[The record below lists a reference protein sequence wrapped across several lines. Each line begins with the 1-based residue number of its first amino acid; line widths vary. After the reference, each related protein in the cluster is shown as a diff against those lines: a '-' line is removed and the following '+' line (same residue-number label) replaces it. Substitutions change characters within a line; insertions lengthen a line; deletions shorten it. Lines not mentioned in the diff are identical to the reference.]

1 MDLTLLGMLALGVI
15 VASSVLAPKVGVAAP
30 LVLIGAG
37 VLLALVPGVPR
48 IEPEPELI
56 LAGVLPP
63 LLYAASVNMPAMDF
77 RRDLKSIGWLSIV
90 VVISSALA
98 IGWVVDVFVPGLGFA
113 QGVALGA
120 IVSPTDAVATSI
132 VKRTGVAPRLVT
144 VLEGESMI
152 NDASALVL
160 LRSAVAATAAATTVS
175 VVSVSIDFVLAIV
188 VAAVIGLVV
197 GAISMGVRARLHDA
211 TVNTAISFAV
221 PFVAYVP
228 AEHVGASGL
237 VAVVTTG
244 LVTGYWGPSLLRA
257 QDRLAEAVNWRTIAF
272 LLEGGVFLLMGLE
285 IGPLV
290 DDFRHE
296 DGDFGRLVVLSAI
309 CLGIL
314 LAVRAVYVVGL
325 LWSLLKDRQ
334 GVSRTAEPRINR
346 IRDYLAS
353 DESNGLPEHRLRR
366 IHLMVARREADV
378 RFYEEERLDRRAGMV
393 LVWAGMRGS
402 VTLAA
407 AQTLPKDFEQRELLI
422 LVAFTVALV
431 SLLVQGGT
439 LAWVVRRLGVETD
452 RQDIEWQ
459 QSTAL
464 SEMLADVA
472 ASRCAE
478 AVADGV
484 EGRPLEALVV
494 ERVRDD
500 SHINRTTR
508 WAGDDDEISRQ
519 RLRDY
524 VDLRRMVLADQREA
538 LIDARSSGR
547 FDSETLQRMLRRVDA
562 GDMALDRME

>member
-1 MDLTLLGMLALGVI
+1 MDLTLLGVLALAVI

-37 VLLALVPGVPR
+37 VLLATVPGVPR

-175 VVSVSIDFVLAIV
+175 VVDVSIDFVMAIV
-188 VAAVIGLVV
+188 VAALIGLVV
-197 GAISMGVRARLHDA
+197 GAISIGVRARLHDA

-221 PFVAYVP
+221 PFVAYAP
-228 AEHVGASGL
+228 AEHLGASGL

-272 LLEGGVFLLMGLE
+272 LLESGVFLLMGLE

-290 DDFRHE
+290 HDFRAE
-296 DGDFGRLVVLSAI
+296 DGDFGRLVLLSAI

-314 LAVRAVYVVGL
+314 LAVRSVYVVAL

-334 GVSRTAEPRINR
+334 GVSRTVEPRINR

-366 IHLMVARREADV
+366 IHQMVARREADV
-378 RFYEEERLDRRAGMV
+378 GFYEDERLDRRAGMV

-407 AQTLPKDFEQRELLI
+407 AQTLPTGFEQRELLI

-452 RQDIEWQ
+452 RQGIEWQ

-478 AVADGV
+478 AAADGV
-484 EGRPLEALVV
+484 EGRTVEALVV
-494 ERVRDD
+494 DRVRDD
-500 SHINRTTR
+500 SHINRMTR
-508 WAGDDDEISRQ
+508 WAGDDGVLSRQ

-524 VDLRRMVLADQREA
+524 IDLRRTVLADQREA
-538 LIDARSSGR
+538 LLDARSSGR
-547 FDSETLQRMLRRVDA
+547 FDSDNLNAMLRRVEA
-562 GDMALDRME
+562 GDMALDRLE

>member
-1 MDLTLLGMLALGVI
+1 MDLTILGVLALAVI
-15 VASSVLAPKVGVAAP
+15 VAASVLAPKVGVAAP
-30 LVLIGAG
+30 LVLVAAG

-98 IGWVVDVFVPGLGFA
+98 IGWAVELVVPGLGFA

-160 LRSAVAATAAATTVS
+160 LRAAVAATGVS
-175 VVSVSIDFVLAIV
+175 VSVLHVSIDFVVAIA
-188 VAAVIGLVV
+188 VAAVVGLVV
-197 GAISMGVRARLHDA
+197 GATSVAVRARLHDA

-221 PFVAYVP
+221 PFVAYAP
-228 AEHVGASGL
+228 AEHLGASGL

-244 LVTGYWGPSLLRA
+244 LVTGYWGPSVLRA

-272 LLEGGVFLLMGLE
+272 LLESGVFLLMGLE
-285 IGPLV
+285 LDPLV
-290 DDFRHE
+290 DDFRAE

-314 LAVRAVYVVGL
+314 LLVRGLYVMGL
-325 LWSLLKDRQ
+325 LWSLLQDRKDMHRW
-334 GVSRTAEPRINR
+334 EPRMNR
-346 IRDYLAS
+346 VRDYLAS
-353 DESNGLPEHRLRR
+353 DESSSLSDRRLRR
-366 IHLMVARREADV
+366 IHQMVARREADM
-378 RFYEEERLDRRAGMV
+378 RFYEEEKLDRRAGV
-393 LVWAGMRGS
+393 ILVWAGMRGS

-407 AQTLPKDFEQRELLI
+407 AQTLPTGFEQRELLI
-422 LVAFTVALV
+422 LVAFTVAV
-431 SLLVQGGT
+431 TSLLVQGGT
-439 LAWVVRRLGVETD
+439 LAWVVRRLGVQADRHDSD
-452 RQDIEWQ
+452 RQQ
-459 QSTAL
+459 LTAL
-464 SEMLADVA
+464 SAMLADVA
-472 ASRCAE
+472 ASRCSE
-478 AVADGV
+478 VAD
-484 EGRPLEALVV
+484 EGLDGRALEPLVV
-494 ERVRDD
+494 EQVQDD
-500 SHINRTTR
+500 SHVDRATR
-508 WAGDDDEISRQ
+508 WAGDGDESRQ
-519 RLRDY
+519 RLHDY
-524 VDLRRMVLADQREA
+524 VELRRAVLADQRDA

-547 FDSETLQRMLRRVDA
+547 FDSENLNRVLRRVDA
-562 GDMALDRME
+562 GDMAIDRLD

>member
-1 MDLTLLGMLALGVI
+1 MDLTILGVLALTVI
-15 VASSVLAPKVGVAAP
+15 VAASVLAPKVGVAAP
-30 LVLIGAG
+30 LVLVGAG

-98 IGWVVDVFVPGLGFA
+98 IGWVVEAFVPGLGFA
-113 QGVALGA
+113 EGVALGA

-160 LRSAVAATAAATTVS
+160 LRSAVAATGISVS
-175 VVSVSIDFVLAIV
+175 VLDVTVDFVVAIV

-197 GAISMGVRARLHDA
+197 GAASVAVRARLHDA
-211 TVNTAISFAV
+211 TINTAISFAV
-221 PFVAYVP
+221 PFIAYAP
-228 AEHVGASGL
+228 AEHLGASGL

-244 LVTGYWGPSLLRA
+244 LVTGYWGPSVLRA

-272 LLEGGVFLLMGLE
+272 LLESGVFLLMGLE
-285 IGPLV
+285 LGPLL
-290 DDFRHE
+290 DDFRSE
-296 DGDFGRLVVLSAI
+296 DGDFGRLAVLSAL

-314 LAVRAVYVVGL
+314 LAVRGLYVVAL
-325 LWSLLKDRQ
+325 LWSLLRDRQ
-334 GVSRTAEPRINR
+334 ELHRWEPRLNR
-346 IRDYLAS
+346 VRDYLAS
-353 DESNGLPEHRLRR
+353 DESNELSDRRLQR
-366 IHLMVARREADV
+366 IHLMVARREADM
-378 RFYEEERLDRRAGMV
+378 RFYEDERLDRRAGV
-393 LVWAGMRGS
+393 ILVWAGMRGS

-407 AQTLPKDFEQRELLI
+407 AQTLPTGFEQRELLI
-422 LVAFTVALV
+422 LVAFTVAV
-431 SLLVQGGT
+431 ASLLVQGGT
-439 LAWVVRRLGVETD
+439 LAWVVRRLGVQADRRDSD
-452 RQDIEWQ
+452 RQQ
-459 QSTAL
+459 LATL
-464 SEMLADVA
+464 SQMLADVA

-478 AVADGV
+478 VADDGLD
-484 EGRPLEALVV
+484 GRALEPVV
-494 ERVRDD
+494 LDQVQDD
-500 SHINRTTR
+500 SHPERATR
-508 WAGDDDEISRQ
+508 WAGDGDDGVAQ

-524 VDLRRMVLADQREA
+524 VELRRAVLADQRDA

-547 FDSETLQRMLRRVDA
+547 FDSENLNRMLRRVDA
-562 GDMALDRME
+562 GDMAMDRLD

>member
-1 MDLTLLGMLALGVI
+1 MDLTILGVLALTVI
-15 VASSVLAPKVGVAAP
+15 VAASVLAPKVGVAAP
-30 LVLIGAG
+30 LVLVVAG

-90 VVISSALA
+90 VVVSSALA

-160 LRSAVAATAAATTVS
+160 LRSAVAATGAVS
-175 VVSVSIDFVLAIV
+175 VLDVSIDFVVAIA
-188 VAAVIGLVV
+188 VAAVVGLVV
-197 GAISMGVRARLHDA
+197 GAISVAVRARLHDA

-221 PFVAYVP
+221 PFIAYAP
-228 AEHVGASGL
+228 AEHLGASGL

-244 LVTGYWGPSLLRA
+244 LVTGYWGPSVLRA

-272 LLEGGVFLLMGLE
+272 LLESGVFLLMGLE
-285 IGPLV
+285 LGPML
-290 DDFRHE
+290 DDFRAE
-296 DGDFGRLVVLSAI
+296 DGDVGRLVVLSAI

-314 LAVRAVYVVGL
+314 LLVRGLYVVGL
-325 LWSLLKDRQ
+325 LWSLLQDRKDVHRW
-334 GVSRTAEPRINR
+334 EPRLNR
-346 IRDYLAS
+346 VRDYLAS
-353 DESNGLPEHRLRR
+353 DESSSLSDRRLQR
-366 IHLMVARREADV
+366 IHLMVARREADT
-378 RFYEEERLDRRAGMV
+378 RFYEDEKLDRRAGAI

-407 AQTLPKDFEQRELLI
+407 AQTLPTGFEQRELLI
-422 LVAFTVALV
+422 LVAFTVAV
-431 SLLVQGGT
+431 TSLLVQGGT
-439 LAWVVRRLGVETD
+439 LAWVVRRLGVQADRHDSD
-452 RQDIEWQ
+452 RQQ
-459 QSTAL
+459 LTAL
-464 SEMLADVA
+464 SAMLADVA
-472 ASRCAE
+472 ASRCSE
-478 AVADGV
+478 VADEGLD
-484 EGRPLEALVV
+484 GRPLEPLVV
-494 ERVRDD
+494 EQVQDD
-500 SHINRTTR
+500 SHVDRATR
-508 WAGDDDEISRQ
+508 WAGDGDESRQ

-524 VDLRRMVLADQREA
+524 VELRRAVLADQRDA

-547 FDSETLQRMLRRVDA
+547 FDSENLNRVLRRVDA
-562 GDMALDRME
+562 GDMAIDRLD

>member
-1 MDLTLLGMLALGVI
+1 MDLTILGVLALTVI
-15 VASSVLAPKVGVAAP
+15 VASSVLAPKMGVASP
-30 LVLIGAG
+30 LVLVAAG
-37 VLLALVPGVPR
+37 VLLAMVPGVPR

-90 VVISSALA
+90 VVISSALV
-98 IGWVVDVFVPGLGFA
+98 IGWVVEVFVPGLGFA
-113 QGVALGA
+113 EGVALGA

-160 LRSAVAATAAATTVS
+160 LRAAVAATGASVS
-175 VVSVSIDFVLAIV
+175 VLDVSVDFVVAIA
-188 VAAVIGLVV
+188 VAALVGLVIGAVSV
-197 GAISMGVRARLHDA
+197 AVRARLHDA
-211 TVNTAISFAV
+211 TINTAISFAV
-221 PFVAYVP
+221 PFIAYAP
-228 AEHVGASGL
+228 AEHLGASGL

-257 QDRLAEAVNWRTIAF
+257 QDRLAESVNWRTIAF

-285 IGPLV
+285 LGPLV
-290 DDFRHE
+290 DDFRAQ
-296 DGDFGRLVVLSAI
+296 DGELGRLVALSAL

-314 LAVRAVYVVGL
+314 LVVRGVYVVLL
-325 LWSLLKDRQ
+325 LWSLVQDRQ
-334 GVSRTAEPRINR
+334 TMRRAAEPRMNR
-346 IRDYLAS
+346 VRDYLAS
-353 DESNGLPEHRLRR
+353 EESTSLPEHRLRR
-366 IHLMVARREADV
+366 IHQMVARREADL
-378 RFYEEERLDRRAGMV
+378 RFYEDERLDRRAGAV

-407 AQTLPKDFEQRELLI
+407 AQTLPTGFEQRELLI
-422 LVAFTVALV
+422 LVAFTVAVV

-439 LAWVVRRLGVETD
+439 LAWLVRRLGVQAD
-452 RQDIEWQ
+452 RRDVQWQ
-459 QSTAL
+459 QLTTL

-472 ASRCAE
+472 TSRCAE
-478 AVADGV
+478 ATEEGLD
-484 EGRPLEALVV
+484 GRPVEPLVV
-494 ERVRDD
+494 DQVRDD
-500 SHINRTTR
+500 SHVDRSTR
-508 WAGDDDEISRQ
+508 WAGEDGPTSQE

-524 VDLRRMVLADQREA
+524 VELRRAVLADQRDA

-547 FDSETLQRMLRRVDA
+547 FDSENLNRMLRRVDA
-562 GDMALDRME
+562 GDIAMDRLE

>member
-1 MDLTLLGMLALGVI
+1 MDLTILGVLALTVI
-15 VASSVLAPKVGVAAP
+15 VAASVIAPKVGVAAP
-30 LVLIGAG
+30 LVLVVAG

-98 IGWVVDVFVPGLGFA
+98 IGWVVELFVPGLGFA

-160 LRSAVAATAAATTVS
+160 LRAAVAATGVS
-175 VVSVSIDFVLAIV
+175 VSIVHVSIDFVVAIA
-188 VAAVIGLVV
+188 VAAVVGLVV
-197 GAISMGVRARLHDA
+197 GAISVAVRARLHDA

-221 PFVAYVP
+221 PFIAYAP
-228 AEHVGASGL
+228 AEHLGASGL

-244 LVTGYWGPSLLRA
+244 LVTGYWGPSVLRA

-272 LLEGGVFLLMGLE
+272 LLESGVFLLMGLE
-285 IGPLV
+285 LGPLV
-290 DDFRHE
+290 DDFRAE
-296 DGDFGRLVVLSAI
+296 DGDFGRLALLSAI

-314 LAVRAVYVVGL
+314 LLVRGLYVVGL
-325 LWSLLKDRQ
+325 LWSLLQDRKDMHRW
-334 GVSRTAEPRINR
+334 EPRLNR
-346 IRDYLAS
+346 VRDYLAS
-353 DESNGLPEHRLRR
+353 DESSSLSDRRLQR

-378 RFYEEERLDRRAGMV
+378 RFYEDEKLDRRAGAI

-407 AQTLPKDFEQRELLI
+407 AQTLPTSFEQRELLV
-422 LVAFTVALV
+422 LVAFTVAV
-431 SLLVQGGT
+431 TSLLVQGGT
-439 LAWVVRRLGVETD
+439 LAWVVRRLGVQADRRDSD
-452 RQDIEWQ
+452 RQQ
-459 QSTAL
+459 LTTL
-464 SEMLADVA
+464 SAMLADVA
-472 ASRCAE
+472 ASRCSE
-478 AVADGV
+478 VAD
-484 EGRPLEALVV
+484 EGLGGRALEPLVV
-494 ERVRDD
+494 EQVQDD
-500 SHINRTTR
+500 SHVDRASR
-508 WAGDDDEISRQ
+508 WAGDGDESRQ

-524 VDLRRMVLADQREA
+524 VELRRAVLADQRDA

-547 FDSETLQRMLRRVDA
+547 FDSENLNRMLRRVDA
-562 GDMALDRME
+562 GDMAIDRLD

>member
-1 MDLTLLGMLALGVI
+1 MDLTIVGVVALAVI
-15 VASSVLAPKVGVAAP
+15 VGASVLAPKVGVAAP
-30 LVLIGAG
+30 LVLVGAG
-37 VLLALVPGVPR
+37 VLLSLVPGVPR
-48 IEPEPELI
+48 IDPDPELI

-98 IGWVVDVFVPGLGFA
+98 IGFVVDLVVPGLGLA
-113 QGVALGA
+113 EGIALGA

-160 LRSAVAATAAATTVS
+160 LRAAVAATAASVS
-175 VVSVSIDFVLAIV
+175 VVDVSVDFVAAIV
-188 VAAVIGLVV
+188 VAVLVGLVV
-197 GAISMGVRARLHDA
+197 GAISIAVRARLHDA
-211 TVNTAISFAV
+211 TINTAISFAV
-221 PFVAYVP
+221 PFVAYAP

-285 IGPLV
+285 VRPLV
-290 DDFRHE
+290 DDFRDQ
-296 DGDFGRLVVLSAI
+296 DGSFARLVALSAI

-314 LAVRAVYVVGL
+314 LVVRSLYVAVL
-325 LWSLLKDRQ
+325 LWSLMKDRQ
-334 GVSRTAEPRINR
+334 SRRGATEPRMSR
-346 IRDYLAS
+346 VRDYLAS
-353 DESNGLPEHRLRR
+353 DESKALPAHRLHR
-366 IHLMVARREADV
+366 IHQMVSRREADV
-378 RFYEEERLDRRAGMV
+378 LFYETERLDRRSGVV

-407 AQTLPKDFEQRELLI
+407 AQTLPSDVAQRELMI
-422 LVAFTVALV
+422 LVAFTVAVV
-431 SLLVQGGT
+431 SLLVQGGS
-439 LAWVVRRLGVETD
+439 LAWVVRHLGVESD
-452 RQDIEWQ
+452 RRDVQRPQEV
-459 QSTAL
+459 AL
-464 SEMLADVA
+464 SAMLADVA
-472 ASRCAE
+472 AARCDD
-478 AVADGV
+478 AVSEGLD
-484 EGRPLEALVV
+484 GRPVEPVVV
-494 ERVRDD
+494 EQVRDD
-500 SHINRTTR
+500 SHVDRTTR
-508 WAGDDDEISRQ
+508 WAGADGRASRQ

-524 VDLRRMVLADQREA
+524 ADLRRAVLADQREA

-547 FDSETLQRMLRRVDA
+547 FDSEILGGMLRRVDA
-562 GDMALDRME
+562 GDMAVDRLE

>member
-1 MDLTLLGMLALGVI
+1 MDLTILGVLALTVI
-15 VASSVLAPKVGVAAP
+15 VAASVLAPKVGVAAP
-30 LVLIGAG
+30 LVLVVAG

-98 IGWVVDVFVPGLGFA
+98 IGWVVEMFVPGLGFA

-160 LRSAVAATAAATTVS
+160 LRSAVAATGAVS
-175 VVSVSIDFVLAIV
+175 VLDVSIDFVVSIV
-188 VAAVIGLVV
+188 VAALVGVLV
-197 GAISMGVRARLHDA
+197 GAASVAVRARLHDA
-211 TVNTAISFAV
+211 TINTAISFAV
-221 PFVAYVP
+221 PFIAYAP
-228 AEHVGASGL
+228 AEHLGASGL

-244 LVTGYWGPSLLRA
+244 LVTGYWGPSVLRA

-285 IGPLV
+285 LGPLLE
-290 DDFRHE
+290 DFRAE
-296 DGDFGRLVVLSAI
+296 DGDVGRLVLLSAL

-314 LAVRAVYVVGL
+314 LLVRGLYVVAL
-325 LWSLLKDRQ
+325 LWSLLQDRKDLHRW
-334 GVSRTAEPRINR
+334 EPRLNR
-346 IRDYLAS
+346 VRDYLAS
-353 DESNGLPEHRLRR
+353 DESSALSDRRLQR
-366 IHLMVARREADV
+366 IHLMVTRREADM
-378 RFYEEERLDRRAGMV
+378 RFYEDEKLDRRAGAI

-407 AQTLPKDFEQRELLI
+407 AQTLPTGFEQRELLI
-422 LVAFTVALV
+422 LVAFTVAV
-431 SLLVQGGT
+431 TSLLVQGGT
-439 LAWVVRRLGVETD
+439 LAWVVRRLGVQADRHDSD
-452 RQDIEWQ
+452 RQQ
-459 QSTAL
+459 LTAL
-464 SEMLADVA
+464 SAMLADVA
-472 ASRCAE
+472 ASRCSE
-478 AVADGV
+478 VADEGLD
-484 EGRPLEALVV
+484 GRPLESLVIEQV
-494 ERVRDD
+494 QDD
-500 SHINRTTR
+500 SHVDRATR
-508 WAGDDDEISRQ
+508 WAGDGDESRQ

-524 VDLRRMVLADQREA
+524 VELRRAVLADQRDA

-547 FDSETLQRMLRRVDA
+547 FDSENLNRVLRRVDA
-562 GDMALDRME
+562 GDMSIDRVD

>member
-1 MDLTLLGMLALGVI
+1 MDLTILGVLALTVI
-15 VASSVLAPKVGVAAP
+15 VAASVLAPKVGVAAP
-30 LVLIGAG
+30 LVLVGAG
-37 VLLALVPGVPR
+37 VVLALVPGVPR

-90 VVISSALA
+90 VVVSSALA
-98 IGWVVDVFVPGLGFA
+98 IGWVVEMAVPGLGFA

-160 LRSAVAATAAATTVS
+160 LRAAVGATAVSVSVLDVSMDFVAAIAVAALV
-175 VVSVSIDFVLAIV
+175 
-188 VAAVIGLVV
+188 GLVV
-197 GAISMGVRARLHDA
+197 GAISVAVRARLHDP

-221 PFVAYVP
+221 PFIAYAP
-228 AEHVGASGL
+228 AEHLGASGL

-244 LVTGYWGPSLLRA
+244 LVTGYWGPSVLRA

-272 LLEGGVFLLMGLE
+272 LLESGVFLLMGLE
-285 IGPLV
+285 VGPLV
-290 DDFRHE
+290 SDFRAE
-296 DGDFGRLVVLSAI
+296 DGSFVRVAVLSAM

-314 LAVRAVYVVGL
+314 LVVRAVYVVVL
-325 LWSLLKDRQ
+325 LWSLVKDREDM
-334 GVSRTAEPRINR
+334 RRAEPRLSR
-346 IRDYLAS
+346 VRDYLAS
-353 DESNGLPEHRLRR
+353 DESNGLSDRRLRR
-366 IHLMVARREADV
+366 IHQAVARRESDLH
-378 RFYEEERLDRRAGMV
+378 FYETERLDRRAGVV

-407 AQTLPKDFEQRELLI
+407 AQTLPTGFEQRELLI
-422 LVAFTVALV
+422 LVAFTVAVV
-431 SLLVQGGT
+431 SLLLQGGT

-452 RQDIEWQ
+452 RREVVADQV
-459 QSTAL
+459 TAL
-464 SEMLADVA
+464 SAMLADVA

-478 AVADGV
+478 VATDGLD
-484 EGRPLEALVV
+484 GRPLEPLVL
-494 ERVRDD
+494 ERVVDD
-500 SHINRTTR
+500 SQVDRATR
-508 WAGDDDEISRQ
+508 WAGDTGDEAGRR

-524 VDLRRMVLADQREA
+524 ADLRRAVLADQRDA

-547 FDSETLQRMLRRVDA
+547 FDSTALNGMLRRIDA
-562 GDMALDRME
+562 GDIAIDRLE